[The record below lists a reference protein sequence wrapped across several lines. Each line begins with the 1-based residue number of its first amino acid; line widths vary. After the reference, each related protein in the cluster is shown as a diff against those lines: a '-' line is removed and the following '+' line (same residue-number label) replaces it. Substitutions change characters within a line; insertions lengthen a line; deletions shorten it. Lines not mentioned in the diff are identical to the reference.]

1 MTEKMKRNFGN
12 KCWPLLV
19 AFAWFAAFGTPEGF
33 VSVAEILPDA
43 ILEIRYSSTY
53 NFVGDRIDGYEE
65 PCAILTTAAARALK
79 EASDDAKRRGYR
91 LKIYDAYRPQRAV
104 SHFMRWAKDTS
115 DTRMKAYFYPNL
127 DKSVLFAQGY
137 IAEKS
142 GHSRGSTVDL
152 TLFDMKTG
160 KEVDMGGTF
169 DWFGEESHPDWRGV
183 SETQFANRMLLR
195 EIMTAHGFKP
205 LAEEWWHFTLAQ
217 EPYPETYFDF
227 PVSNSSHAH
236 GRPCDGKGPASEGDL
251 PHLEAL
257 AFKVEGAS
265 IYGQI
270 LVPSPAF
277 GKSRPCAIICHGFAG
292 FTRWDDVA
300 HDLCRA
306 GIVVI
311 IPHHRGA
318 WGSEGDYL
326 VTGCIRDAEEL
337 AKWAS
342 SAAFARQYGTDASA
356 VYLIGHSMGGNSVV
370 NAAARLDRVRGVALI
385 APCDIGY
392 MASQKSKEELTAFLI
407 GEGLEVLKRQSD
419 RAVVDDICSHAAAMR
434 FSNAAPS
441 LAHRKVFLATGDY
454 DTVVPL
460 APLDE
465 FWTKI
470 GGDDA
475 RHIRRRYRC
484 GHALMGVRQ
493 PFTEDLLAFILEGRK
508 SVQ

>member
-1 MTEKMKRNFGN
+1 MKRCFGN
-12 KCWPLLV
+12 KSGLLLA
-19 AFAWFAAFGTPEGF
+19 AFAWFAAFGAPEGF
-33 VSVAEILPDA
+33 VSV
-43 ILEIRYSSTY
+43 
-53 NFVGDRIDGYEE
+53 
-65 PCAILTTAAARALK
+65 
-79 EASDDAKRRGYR
+79 
-91 LKIYDAYRPQRAV
+91 
-104 SHFMRWAKDTS
+104 
-115 DTRMKAYFYPNL
+115 
-127 DKSVLFAQGY
+127 
-137 IAEKS
+137 
-142 GHSRGSTVDL
+142 
-152 TLFDMKTG
+152 
-160 KEVDMGGTF
+160 
-169 DWFGEESHPDWRGV
+169 
-183 SETQFANRMLLR
+183 
-195 EIMTAHGFKP
+195 
-205 LAEEWWHFTLAQ
+205 AQ

-227 PVSNSSHAH
+227 PVSNSSNAH
-236 GRPCDGKGPASEGDL
+236 GRPCDGKGTASERDL

-342 SAAFARQYGTDASA
+342 SAAFTSRYGTDANA

-392 MASQKSKEELTAFLI
+392 MASQKSKEDLMAFLI
-407 GEGLEVLKRQSD
+407 GEGLKVLKRQSD
-419 RAVVDDICSHAAAMR
+419 RAVVDDIYAHAATMR
-434 FSNAAPS
+434 FSVAAPS
-441 LAHRKVFLATGDY
+441 LAHRKVFLATGEY
-454 DTVVPL
+454 DTVVSL

-470 GGDDA
+470 GGDNV
-475 RHIRRRYRC
+475 RHIRRRYRS
-484 GHALMGVRQ
+484 GHALMGARQ
-493 PFTEDLLAFILEGRK
+493 QLTEDLLEFILKDGK
-508 SVQ
+508 SAR